1 MLQNAKQRGIPRSCY
16 VLPVVEPAA
25 VGHKRTW
32 LCSHYVLQLNNTGLI
47 LSSWEGS
54 LAEQKALSSWLYR
67 WERGREAPGSSH
79 MLTQLLVK
87 GVNSKGFFCH
97 PRTQGTVNIYSV
109 VGQPED
115 QSHFSLISL

>member
-32 LCSHYVLQLNNTGLI
+32 LCSHYVLQLSNTGLI

-67 WERGREAPGSSH
+67 WEQGREAPGSSH

-87 GVNSKGFFCH
+87 GVNSKGFFVIQGH
-97 PRTQGTVNIYSV
+97 RELLIFIQLLVSLRTKVTF
-109 VGQPED
+109 
-115 QSHFSLISL
+115 H